1 MTKLYYQTASEAGA
15 ALKNLCNNNW
25 KKLSAKRL
33 TTQYTKYKY
42 KNNTYYIS
50 SNTSDKDEIE
60 KEFLIQFDIKKTVRS
75 ILANIPEIQI
85 DFQEYD
91 GEHGVL
97 DNENYEVK
105 TDDHTIRFAL
115 YINDCKD
122 IENIR
127 VFSDTEW
134 LEIQDPEL
142 EKIKR
147 KLIKQINY

>member
-1 MTKLYYQTASEAGA
+1 MTLKYYTSSDVPTSIKHVCKMDHQR
-15 ALKNLCNNNW
+15 CN
-25 KKLSAKRL
+25 
-33 TTQYTKYKY
+33 TTYTTLEY
-42 KNNTYYIS
+42 KNKTYYIVS
-50 SNTSDKDEIE
+50 STSSKNEI
-60 KEFLIQFDIKKTVRS
+60 KQEFLIQFQIKKTVRN

-97 DNENYEVK
+97 NNENYEVNIK
-105 TDDHTIRFAL
+105 NHTIRFSL

-134 LEIQDPEL
+134 LAIQDPEL
-142 EKIKR
+142 DKIKR

>member
-1 MTKLYYQTASEAGA
+1 MKLKYYT
-15 ALKNLCNNNW
+15 LKEVKGHLEIKYLCDLD
-25 KKLSAKRL
+25 KQVGSTMY
-33 TTQYTKYKY
+33 TTIQH
-42 KNNTYYIS
+42 KNNKYYIES
-50 SNTSDKDEIE
+50 DTSEFSEIRR
-60 KEFLIQFDIKKTVRS
+60 EFLIQFDIKKTVRN

-91 GEHGVL
+91 GEFGVL
-97 DNENYEVK
+97 DNENYEVNTK
-105 TDDHTIRFAL
+105 NHTIRFSL

-134 LEIQDPEL
+134 LEIQEPEL
-142 EKIKR
+142 DKIKR

>member
-1 MTKLYYQTASEAGA
+1 MKLKYYTSSEIKGH
-15 ALKNLCNNNW
+15 LEI
-25 KKLSAKRL
+25 KRL
-33 TTQYTKYKY
+33 CDTENTNSATTYTTVKYKS
-42 KNNTYYIS
+42 NMYYIV
-50 SNTSDKDEIE
+50 SDTPCFSKIYR
-60 KEFLIQFDIKKTVRS
+60 EFLIQFDIKKTVRN

-85 DFQEYD
+85 DFQEFD

-97 DNENYEVK
+97 DNENYEVNTK
-105 TDDHTIRFAL
+105 NHTIRFSL
-115 YINDCKD
+115 YINDCKE

-134 LEIQDPEL
+134 LEIQQPEL